1 MTDEKKVPSFLRSI
15 RFLLTI
21 MAFLGYCM
29 QYMLKINLGIG
40 IVCMV
45 NNTALSLLKQ
55 SNDSLTSYKNA
66 SFSNN
71 ESLFLNNS
79 KYNASNGV
87 ETCLF
92 TSQEGGKNGLDGP
105 FVWSKSIQ
113 GFMLASY
120 FYGYIITQIPG
131 GWLSLKFGGVKVLGI
146 SMLIASILT
155 VITPFF
161 GTLALFSLSGSQI
174 CNRSSS
180 WHTLACNGEYFC
192 LLGSCQREIKNSGCL
207 NFRCVGW

>member
-1 MTDEKKVPSFLRSI
+1 MNTF
-15 RFLLTI
+15 
-21 MAFLGYCM
+21 
-29 QYMLKINLGIG
+29 LKIIYPGIG

-92 TSQEGGKNGLDGP
+92 TSQEGGKNGL
-105 FVWSKSIQ
+105 VLISKH
-113 GFMLASY
+113 LANKS
-120 FYGYIITQIPG
+120 
-131 GWLSLKFGGVKVLGI
+131 
-146 SMLIASILT
+146 
-155 VITPFF
+155 
-161 GTLALFSLSGSQI
+161 
-174 CNRSSS
+174 
-180 WHTLACNGEYFC
+180 
-192 LLGSCQREIKNSGCL
+192 
-207 NFRCVGW
+207 